1 MKARVKWVNDLTF
14 LGESES
20 GHGIVMDTR
29 PQFGGNNLGPSPM
42 ELVLLG
48 VGGCTAI
55 DVVNILKKGRQKI
68 EGCSIDLSAEQA
80 PEPPKVFTRVHVHYV
95 VSGQNLDPKKVDNAI
110 KLSAEKYCSVSLMV
124 ATTAEITHDF
134 EIVETAT

>member
-29 PQFGGNNLGPSPM
+29 PEFGGNNLGLSPM
-42 ELVLLG
+42 EMVLVG

-55 DVVNILKKGRQKI
+55 DMVKILKKGRQKI
-68 EGCSIDLSAEQA
+68 EGCVIDLNAEQA
-80 PEPPKVFTRVHVHYV
+80 PEPPKVFTHVHVHYV
-95 VSGQNLDPKKVDNAI
+95 VSGRGLDPKKVENAI
-110 KLSAEKYCSVSLMV
+110 ELSAEKYCSVSLLV
-124 ATTAEITHDF
+124 AATADITHDF
-134 EIVETAT
+134 EIVETAS